1 MPVRTTQTA
10 GAPRPSDPG
19 GPGQSRAAPL
29 FDKYPCMSAISMK
42 ILSTLIGVLI
52 TQALLFQT
60 ASAQA
65 GKTALVPLPSVDDF
79 TKGNDGWGFGL
90 GLGIEYES
98 AYEGSDEFGF
108 EASPAGAAQWR
119 RGNDIFY
126 WAGESLGW
134 RSLRNDIWL
143 LEATVGFDEGR
154 EEGDSDD
161 GRLKGLGTT
170 GEGTELVLQ
179 ARRALTAEWR
189 YWLDARVVT
198 GDNGSLGL
206 FGVGR
211 RFGSRVDGTGSDL
224 SIVAVF
230 HDGMRA
236 NNNFGINAQQ
246 SLASGLRATDLGGG
260 FRSIGV
266 NYTYRHYLSENCQVF
281 GEALYERYSNDI
293 DDSPV
298 ARSHYEAEVGVGF
311 ILLF

>member
-1 MPVRTTQTA
+1 MKLWSGLV
-10 GAPRPSDPG
+10 
-19 GPGQSRAAPL
+19 AA
-29 FDKYPCMSAISMK
+29 
-42 ILSTLIGVLI
+42 VI
-52 TQALLFQT
+52 THALLLQT
-60 ASAQA
+60 ASAQD
-65 GKTALVPLPSVDDF
+65 GRTALVPLPSVDDF
-79 TKGNDGWGFGL
+79 TRGNDGWGFGL

-119 RGNDIFY
+119 SGNDIFY
-126 WAGESLGW
+126 WAGEALGW
-134 RSLRNDIWL
+134 RGLRGESWL
-143 LEATVGFDEGR
+143 FEATVGFDEGR

-161 GRLKGLGTT
+161 GRLNGLGDT

-179 ARRALTAEWR
+179 ARRAFSTDWR

-211 RFGSRVDGTGSDL
+211 RFGTRLDGTGSDL

-230 HDGMRA
+230 HDGKRA

-266 NYTYRHYLSENCQVF
+266 NYTYRHYFSENWQIF
-281 GEALYERYSNDI
+281 GEALYERYSSSVG
-293 DDSPV
+293 DSPL
-298 ARSHYEAEVGVGF
+298 ARRNYEAEVGVGV
-311 ILLF
+311 IRLF